1 MSDSKPPL
9 ARSEIQN
16 ASPANHIH
24 LDTKSR
30 LQDEALLQQAR
41 DGDPEALAN
50 IFTKYRQRLKKMV
63 HVRLNPQL
71 KGRLDASDIIQ
82 DTLVEAAR
90 TLDRFL
96 AEPSLPVYLW
106 LRHLANE
113 KLIEAHRRHLGAQ
126 KRDASRDLSIHGV
139 ALNATSEAVA
149 IELICQTTSP
159 DEAAIKE
166 DRKRQLTAALD
177 KMDPLD
183 KEILTLKH
191 FEQMS
196 NREVAELLDIS
207 YEAAKKR
214 YFRAILKLQRLL
226 GDDDALFA

>member
-1 MSDSKPPL
+1 METQGTSFTH
-9 ARSEIQN
+9 RSESDRKI
-16 ASPANHIH
+16 S
-24 LDTKSR
+24 KE
-30 LQDEALLQQAR
+30 DEALLRSAR

-71 KGRLDASDIIQ
+71 KGRLDASDVIQ

-166 DRKRQLTAALD
+166 DRKQRLTLALD

-191 FEQMS
+191 FEQLS

-214 YFRAILKLQRLL
+214 YFRAIHKLQRLL
-226 GDDDALFA
+226 GEDDTLFA